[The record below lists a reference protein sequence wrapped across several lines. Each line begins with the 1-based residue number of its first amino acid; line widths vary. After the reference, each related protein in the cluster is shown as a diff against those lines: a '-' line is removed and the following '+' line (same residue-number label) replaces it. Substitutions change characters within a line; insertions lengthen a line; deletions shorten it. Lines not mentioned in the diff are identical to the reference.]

1 MNRIIKDSKRLL
13 TVVKWLTV
21 SITLGAVCGL
31 LGGLFGIAIS
41 FVTKTRIDN
50 SWLIYLLPLAGV
62 ATVGIYKL
70 LGVETLGTNQIFDMS
85 RTGKK
90 VSFWLAPAVFVCSVL
105 SHLFGASVGKEGA
118 ALQLGGSVS
127 GMVGSLF
134 RIGEQEQKTLT
145 ICGMAALFSAAFG
158 TPIGAC
164 VFSLEV
170 LTIGS
175 YSFRAFAPAL
185 LSSVTAHITATA
197 IGAHGESFAISV
209 VPSVSLLNILIVVLL
224 GIVGG
229 IISAVFC
236 YFLRKGSA
244 MAQKLIPNSYV
255 RVFCGGAFIAIA
267 VALMGKYDYNGSG
280 IGVIE
285 NIFHGHTVGMEA
297 LIFKLIFTVICVS
310 VGYKGG
316 EIVPTLFMGAALGCA
331 LSLALGFPVAFG
343 AAIGMVAMFCGA
355 TNCPLA
361 TIVIAVEL
369 FGGQGFVFFGV
380 AIAAASVAS
389 GKISLYHSQRFSREA
404 L

>member
-1 MNRIIKDSKRLL
+1 MNRILKDGKRLL
-13 TVVKWLTV
+13 TVGKWLV
-21 SITLGAVCGL
+21 LSVTLGAVCGL
-31 LGGLFGIAIS
+31 LGGLFVLAIS
-41 FVTKTRIDN
+41 AVTKTRIDN
-50 SWLIYLLPLAGV
+50 SWLIYLLPLAGL
-62 ATVGIYKL
+62 ATVGIYRL
-70 LGVETLGTNQIFDMS
+70 LGIESLGTNQIFDMA

-90 VSFWLAPAVFVCSVL
+90 VSFWLAPAIFVCSVF

-134 RIGEQEQKTLT
+134 HIGEQEQQNLT

-197 IGAHGESFAISV
+197 IGAHGESFAVSV
-209 VPSVSLLNILIVVLL
+209 VPSVSVLNIFAVALL

-229 IISAVFC
+229 VISAVFC
-236 YFLRKGSA
+236 YFLRKGSRV
-244 MAQKLIPNSYV
+244 AQKLIPNSYI
-255 RVFCGGAFIAIA
+255 RVFCGGSFIAIA
-267 VALMGKYDYNGSG
+267 VALMGRYDYNGSG

-285 NIFHGHTVGMEA
+285 DIFHGHTVGVEA
-297 LIFKLIFTVICVS
+297 LLLKLLFTVICVS

-369 FGGQGFVFFGV
+369 FGGQGFIFFGI
-380 AIAAASVAS
+380 AIAVASVVS
-389 GKISLYHSQRFSREA
+389 GKISLYSSQRFSQEMI
-404 L
+404 